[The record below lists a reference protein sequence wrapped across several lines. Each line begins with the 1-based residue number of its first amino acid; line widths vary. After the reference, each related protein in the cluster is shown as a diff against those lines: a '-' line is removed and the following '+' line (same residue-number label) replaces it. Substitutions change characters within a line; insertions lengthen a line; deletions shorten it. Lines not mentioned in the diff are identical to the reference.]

1 MAQINIRR
9 GGGLREVQGLQF
21 CLWEVEEKPGEQDK
35 GKGIGAFGLYGKD
48 GGDHLN
54 MFALGRAVV
63 SGIFR
68 RSLSQKYRKW
78 TSKS

>member
-54 MFALGRAVV
+54 MFELGRAVV

-78 TSKS
+78 TSES